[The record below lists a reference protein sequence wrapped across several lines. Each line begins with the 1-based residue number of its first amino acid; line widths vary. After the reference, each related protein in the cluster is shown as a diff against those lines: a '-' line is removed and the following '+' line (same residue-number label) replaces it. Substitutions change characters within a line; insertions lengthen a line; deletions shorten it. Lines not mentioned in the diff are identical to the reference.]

1 MSNNKTFIEFLEE
14 YEKELS
20 EKVKKKGLTIT
31 VSGLSGS
38 GKSTGARAIAKALN
52 LKNVITGEILRQIA
66 KDKRMSLLEIVK
78 IRQPEID
85 YEMDRRTLKLAME
98 GNVVLDGRL
107 TGWVAGNWADI
118 KIFYECSL
126 NVRAERVAKRD
137 NITFEEAKEVLQKR
151 DEEDHKIYQ
160 NLYCIDSYDKS
171 IYDIVINNEKLTE
184 EEAKRIP
191 VKLVEKHIKRDQ
203 K

>member
-1 MSNNKTFIEFLEE
+1 MPNKKTFIKFLEE

-20 EKVKKKGLTIT
+20 KKIRKKGLTIT

-38 GKSTGARAIAKALN
+38 GKSTGARAIARALN
-52 LKNVITGEILRQIA
+52 LKNVSAGEILRQIA
-66 KDKRMSLLEIVK
+66 REKKMNLLEIVK

-98 GNVVLDGRL
+98 GNMVLDGRL
-107 TGWVAGNWADI
+107 TGWVAGDWADI

-126 NVRAERVAKRD
+126 SIRAERVAKRD
-137 NITFEEAKEVLQKR
+137 NITSEKAREVLQKR

-160 NLYCIDSYDKS
+160 NLYGIDSYDKS

-184 EEAKRIP
+184 REAKTIP
-191 VKLVEKHIKRDQ
+191 VKLVKKFLR
-203 K
+203 

>member
-1 MSNNKTFIEFLEE
+1 MSKRKTFIKFLEE

-52 LKNVITGEILRQIA
+52 LNNVIAGEILRQIA

-78 IRQPEID
+78 IRKPEID

-107 TGWVAGNWADI
+107 TGWVAGDWANV

-126 NVRAERVAKRD
+126 KVRAERVAKRD

-151 DEEDHKIYQ
+151 DEEDHRIYQ
-160 NLYCIDSYDKS
+160 NLYGIDSYDKS

-184 EEAKRIP
+184 KEAKIIP
-191 VKLVEKHIKRDQ
+191 VKLVKKFLR
-203 K
+203 

>member
-1 MSNNKTFIEFLEE
+1 MSKRKTFIGFLEE

-52 LKNVITGEILRQIA
+52 LNNVFAGEILRQIA
-66 KDKRMSLLEIVK
+66 KDKGMSLLEIVK
-78 IRQPEID
+78 IRKPEID
-85 YEMDRRTLKLAME
+85 YEMDKRTLKLAMG

-107 TGWVAGNWADI
+107 TGWVAGDWADV

-151 DEEDHKIYQ
+151 DEEDHRIYQ
-160 NLYCIDSYDKS
+160 NLYGIDSYDKS

-184 EEAKRIP
+184 KEAKIIP
-191 VKLVEKHIKRDQ
+191 VKLVKKFLR
-203 K
+203 

>member
-1 MSNNKTFIEFLEE
+1 MSKRKTFIKFLEE

-66 KDKRMSLLEIVK
+66 KDKGISLLEIVK
-78 IRQPEID
+78 IRKPEID

-151 DEEDHKIYQ
+151 DEEDHRIYQ
-160 NLYCIDSYDKS
+160 NLYGIDSYDKS
-171 IYDIVINNEKLTE
+171 IYDIVINNEKLTKK
-184 EEAKRIP
+184 EAKVVP
-191 VKLVEKHIKRDQ
+191 VKLVKKFLKNQ
-203 K
+203 